1 MSKTKYLTAPVPSKK
16 MPASMPTIML
26 NETAE
31 RYAFYSFDAVLALF
45 LLHGLR
51 DMSGNLA
58 NLTEET
64 AMEYKHYFTSAAYFA
79 PVIGSL
85 ISDLFWGKFKTI
97 IIFSIVY
104 CVGFLAIAFN
114 QTYLGAIIGLGL
126 IATGAGI
133 IKPCL
138 SSNVG
143 DQFGQS
149 NKHLIAKAYNIFY
162 WAINVGAFFSLLIS
176 PWIYEKYGDKYV
188 DEYGIQVAFAVPGIF
203 MIIATIIYF
212 LGRKK
217 LVHIP
222 PKGKVFLEDALS
234 KEGILIILRLSF
246 FIFIFVAVYWALFSQ
261 SSSKWVYQA
270 EKMNLNFISWNLSPD
285 TGLGALLSKI
295 GLHQRNWEILPA
307 QMQAVNCVLV
317 LTTIPFF
324 GFVVYPLINKFFN
337 LTPLRKIGI
346 GFFIALPSFA
356 IPAMVEMWIEQ
367 GRQPTIWWQVLA
379 YWFLTAGEV
388 LISIPTLEFAYT
400 QAPKSMK
407 SFIASLNLLSI
418 SLGNLLI
425 SRVNNFIKNE
435 DGSLK
440 LEGPAYYWFWTIL
453 LFVTGILFCIVV
465 QFYRGKTY
473 IQDEAPP
480 EPAAENSE

>member
-1 MSKTKYLTAPVPSKK
+1 
-16 MPASMPTIML
+16 MPYIML
-26 NETAE
+26 SEAAE
-31 RYAFYSFDAVLALF
+31 RYSFYAFDAILALF
-45 LLHGLR
+45 LLHGLK
-51 DMSGNLA
+51 DLSGNFA
-58 NLTEET
+58 SLTEER
-64 AMEYKHYFTSAAYFA
+64 AIEYKHYFKAAAYFA

-97 IIFSIVY
+97 IIFSVVY
-104 CVGFLAIAFN
+104 CVGFLAITLD
-114 QTYLGAIIGLGL
+114 QTYLGAIIGLAL
-126 IATGAGI
+126 IATGTGI

-138 SSNVG
+138 TANVG

-149 NKHLIAKAYNIFY
+149 NQHLIAKAYNIFY
-162 WAINVGAFFSLLIS
+162 WAINVGAFFGLAIS
-176 PWIYEKYGDKYV
+176 PWIYEKYGVKM
-188 DEYGIQVAFAVPGIF
+188 AFAIPGAF
-203 MIIATIIYF
+203 MIIATAIYWS
-212 LGRKK
+212 GRKK

-246 FIFIFVAVYWALFSQ
+246 FLFLFTAVYWALFDQ
-261 SSSKWVYQA
+261 SSSKWIYQA

-285 TGLGALLSKI
+285 AGLGALLSKI
-295 GLHQRNWEILPA
+295 GLHQFNWKILPA
-307 QMQAVNCVLV
+307 QMQAVNCILV

-324 GFVVYPLINKFFN
+324 ALVVYPLMNKFFN
-337 LTPLRKIGI
+337 LTPLRKVGI
-346 GFFIALPSFA
+346 GFFIAIPSFA
-356 IPAMVEMWIEQ
+356 IPAIVEKWIQQ
-367 GRQPTIWWQVLA
+367 GAQPTIWWQVLA

-407 SFIASLNLLSI
+407 SFIASLNLLSV

-425 SRVNNFIKNE
+425 SGVNHFIRNE
-435 DGSLK
+435 DESLK

-453 LFVTGILFCIVV
+453 LFITGILFCIVV
-465 QFYRGKTY
+465 RFYKGKTY

-480 EPAAENSE
+480 EHAAENSEQ